1 MTGEIPMRTAES
13 DTMRELAEVR
23 LALYRFL
30 SAALSR
36 PTPEQHA
43 WLRGPQFRRALDVAA
58 ERFGLP
64 RAAGEIAP
72 DGYADYESRY
82 IACFEV
88 GLPAPPVPL
97 LASNYNRR
105 EPVPAIIH
113 EHVLVY
119 KRFGLSLPEGDTEP
133 ADHLLHELAFL
144 IRLDELLT
152 AGRRDA
158 DSLLL
163 ARRDFLQRHAAR
175 WVPRAAAE
183 ADEKGLPAIYRL
195 LLALLAQ
202 AVRHDLELTR
212 EAVDSPAGDTP

>member
-1 MTGEIPMRTAES
+1 MQTAES
-13 DTMRELAEVR
+13 NTMREVADAR
-23 LALYRFL
+23 LAVYRFL
-30 SAALSR
+30 LAALSK

-43 WLRGPQFRRALDVAA
+43 WLRQSEFRRALELVG

-64 RAAGEIAP
+64 CAVGEVAP

-88 GLPAPPVPL
+88 GLPAPPVAL

-105 EPVPAIIH
+105 EPVPAVIH
-113 EHVLVY
+113 EHVLFY
-119 KRFGLSLPEGDTEP
+119 KRFGLRLPEDDIEP
-133 ADHLLHELAFL
+133 ADHLLNELAFL

-152 AGRRDA
+152 ASRTDA

-163 ARRDFLQRHAAR
+163 ARRDFLQRHVAR

-195 LLALLAQ
+195 LLALLAH
-202 AVRHDLELTR
+202 AVQNDLELTR
-212 EAVDSPAGDTP
+212 EAVDSPAEDTP